1 LTALDHLISSN
12 NPQGAMRFSA
22 YLFVASWL
30 SVLIMSACA
39 HSPQV
44 EEFEASI
51 GRTAQADLIS
61 RFGYPQRI
69 QKLPNGTEIWGYEF
83 LSGQSRCV
91 GYRVFFDEALNSQR
105 WEHAPC
111 R

>member
-1 LTALDHLISSN
+1 
-12 NPQGAMRFSA
+12 MRRFSPSA
-22 YLFVASWL
+22 FIAAWL
-30 SVLIMSACA
+30 LALIMSACA

-51 GRTAQADLIS
+51 GKATQADLVS
-61 RFGYPQRI
+61 RFGYPQRF

-91 GYRVFFDEALNSQR
+91 GYRVFFDQDLRSQR
-105 WEHAPC
+105 WERAHC